1 MQIHRLNPAI
11 PDSNA
16 RQRLQLE
23 EDSQMNFRT
32 LDLNLLRVFDAVM
45 TERNVT
51 RAADQLAMSQ
61 PAVSNALRRLR
72 DATHEELFIPSA
84 SGVTPT
90 RQAETLWPVVRSAL
104 DGLRTALEPQDFDPR
119 RDARSFTLAMADAT
133 AALVLPV
140 LMRQIEETQ
149 ARVNLRFMP
158 LASRDPRTLLDHGDA
173 DVALGFFPELP
184 AALAAEAGSGGVR
197 FELLWHCEY
206 VCVMRRGHPLA
217 RNKTLG
223 LDDYCAA
230 KHLRVSFA
238 GRPRGFVDEALD
250 ALGRER
256 KVVIT
261 VNQFHS
267 AASAVRG
274 SDLLTVLPR
283 SFIPATGFADELTCR
298 ALPFDLAPIDVA
310 MVWHRRHTSDPAHK
324 WLRDALK
331 QGAAE
336 LERDKVAATAERSI
350 DARLPF
356 LADRLDATA
365 HAPT

>member
-1 MQIHRLNPAI
+1 
-11 PDSNA
+11 
-16 RQRLQLE
+16 
-23 EDSQMNFRT
+23 MNFRT

-72 DATHEELFIPSA
+72 EATHEELFIPTA

-90 RQAETLWPVVRSAL
+90 RQAEALWPVVRSAL
-104 DGLRTALEPQDFDPR
+104 DGLRTALEPQDFDPH

-133 AALVLPV
+133 AALVLPM
-140 LMRQIEETQ
+140 LMRQIEQTQ
-149 ARVNLRFMP
+149 ARVNLRFLP

-173 DVALGFFPELP
+173 DIALGFFPDLP
-184 AALAAEAGSGGVR
+184 AALAGEAGSGGVR

-206 VCVMRRGHPLA
+206 VCVMRRDHPLA
-217 RNKTLG
+217 RKKTLG

-238 GRPRGFVDEALD
+238 GRPRGFVDDALD
-250 ALGRER
+250 ALDRER

-283 SFIPATGFADELTCR
+283 SFIPATGFAGELTCR

-310 MVWHRRHTSDPAHK
+310 MVWHRRHTSDPAHQ
-324 WLRDALK
+324 WLRDALA
-331 QGAAE
+331 QCATE
-336 LERDKVAATAERSI
+336 LELGKVSGPAKHLIEARSPEPAGQLAAA
-350 DARLPF
+350 A
-356 LADRLDATA
+356 
-365 HAPT
+365 APA